1 MNPLPEK
8 MPPGERIGRVD
19 NLEMAMNVL
28 FVCTANISRSFL
40 AEKIF
45 QHEARLAGLQSAAA
59 ASAGIFAYPGSPP
72 DPVMV
77 EYLSK
82 IGLTGDDHQS
92 RQLSEKDVE
101 QSHLILV
108 MEKAHQTWIQEI
120 MPRAAWKI
128 ELLSR
133 FVANDRFACDIADPY
148 GRSPYHYRLA
158 QSQITL
164 AVRNLTKIFLSLQPL
179 SDSTAGEILR
189 RIRGE

>member
-8 MPPGERIGRVD
+8 TLPDERTGQGD
-19 NLEMAMNVL
+19 NSEMAMNVL

-45 QHEARLAGLQSAAA
+45 QHEARLAGLQSVSA
-59 ASAGIFAYPGSPP
+59 ASAGIYAYPGSSP

-77 EYLSK
+77 EYLLK

-92 RQLSEKDVE
+92 RQLSEKDIE
-101 QSHLILV
+101 RSHLILV
-108 MEKAHQTWIQEI
+108 MEKSHQTWIQDI
-120 MPRAAWKI
+120 IPRASWKI

-133 FVANDRFACDIADPY
+133 FVAQDRFADDIADPF
-148 GRSPYHYRLA
+148 GRSSYHYRLA

-164 AVRNLTKIFLSLQPL
+164 AVRNLIKMLLFLQPL